1 MEKFKYEGKTLE
13 EALNVALYEMN
24 VNENEIIYTEKEEK
38 KGLLKGKKIV
48 IECVKLSDVGTL
60 AKEVLQEVLENM
72 GVKKAKIEVKTKDSV
87 ITLNVHSENNAIII
101 GKKGHILNAI
111 QTYIKQAINTETSN
125 FVKIIVDVENYK
137 EKQIYFLQRDAKK
150 VAKEVLRSK
159 ERVELDPMTSYE
171 RKVVHDALSTFK
183 NISSNSEGEEPNRR
197 IVIEYIKD

>member
-111 QTYIKQAINTETSN
+111 QTYIKQTINTETSN